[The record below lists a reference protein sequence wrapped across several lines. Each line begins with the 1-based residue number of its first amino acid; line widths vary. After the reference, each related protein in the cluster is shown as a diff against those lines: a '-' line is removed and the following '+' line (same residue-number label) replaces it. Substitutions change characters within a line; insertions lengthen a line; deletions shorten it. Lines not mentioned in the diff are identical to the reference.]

1 MNQIK
6 PIATLILLYP
16 TEMPI
21 HIHQKSGMNTLKIT
35 DVKTYNLNSPLE
47 TSFGWSQAWTSNRSV
62 GIVKISTDEG
72 ITGWGEGCE
81 GPSSTVVNNIISP
94 MIVGEDPMNRLG
106 IWQKMFHSMYNGN
119 VAVGYGGSAIS
130 AVDMA
135 LWDITGKALGV
146 PVNMLIGGMI
156 RDRVPVYAT
165 GLYYTKNEKDGR
177 LSLEAQ
183 TYAEQGFLGMKTKVG
198 GLPIQKDVERVR
210 FIREIIGPD
219 LKLMIDANQAYNAHT
234 AIKIGNMLANSD
246 ILWFEEPVNAKD
258 LESYLQVK
266 SNIPMS
272 VAGGENLRT
281 RFEFKEFLAKRAY
294 DIVQPDVINVGGIS
308 EMRNVSMHANTMGI
322 QVNPHV
328 WGSPIMIAATLH
340 VISTIPPCPES
351 FIAEPFEQEPVMEYD
366 RTPSEIRDHLC
377 HESFVME
384 EGHLKVPDT
393 PGLGIT
399 VDEKVLDRL
408 ARAN

>member
-1 MNQIK
+1 M
-6 PIATLILLYP
+6 
-16 TEMPI
+16 
-21 HIHQKSGMNTLKIT
+21 KIT
-35 DVKTYNLNSPLE
+35 EIKTYNLNSSLE
-47 TSFGWSQAWTSNRSV
+47 TPFGWSQAWTDRRSI

-81 GPSSTVVNNIISP
+81 GPSSTVVNKIISP
-94 MIVGEDPMNRLG
+94 LITGEDPLNRLG
-106 IWQKMFHSMYNGN
+106 IWQKIFRSMYNGN
-119 VAVGYGGSAIS
+119 TVVGYGGSALS

-146 PVNMLIGGMI
+146 PVNMLIGGRI
-156 RDRVPVYAT
+156 RNQVPVYAT
-165 GLYYTKNEKDGR
+165 GLYYTKNEMDGG
-177 LSLEAQ
+177 LALEAQ
-183 TYAEQGFLGMKTKVG
+183 SYAEQGFLGMKTKVG
-198 GLPIQKDVERVR
+198 GLPIEKDVQRVKL
-210 FIREIIGPD
+210 IREVIGPD
-219 LKLMIDANQAYNAHT
+219 IKLMVDANQAYNAHT
-234 AIKIGNMLANSD
+234 AIRVGNMLHDSD
-246 ILWFEEPVNAKD
+246 VLWFEEPVNAQD

-281 RFEFKEFLAKRAY
+281 RFEFMQFLTKRAY

-340 VISTIPPCPES
+340 VVCTVPPCPES

-377 HESFVME
+377 HESFQME
-384 EGHLKVPDT
+384 KGHLKVPDG
-393 PGLGIT
+393 PGLGVT
-399 VDEKVLDRL
+399 VNEKVLEKLTVSD
-408 ARAN
+408 